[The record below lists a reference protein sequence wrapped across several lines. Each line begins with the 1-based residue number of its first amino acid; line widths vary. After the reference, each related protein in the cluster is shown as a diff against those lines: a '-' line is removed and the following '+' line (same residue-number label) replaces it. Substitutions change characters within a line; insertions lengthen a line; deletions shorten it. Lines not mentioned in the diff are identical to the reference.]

1 MRPLSGHSSSSE
13 WRVKFPWWRKSVT
26 RTLNSASNLASRAV
40 CKNQISLEGL
50 TPAIYLINRCH
61 HFLKSQ
67 QDLFMNK
74 QTWCIKSAKRQ
85 MVKRKD
91 ILRMSL
97 VLLSNPPWNITAQY
111 QQSYGWTTQ
120 HKFSLY
126 MASEFGVDS
135 FWIASL
141 DNLVLI
147 SLEWLHAKLYPF
159 RHCLFGKRICCKIV
173 IFSWFGAL
181 TR

>member
-1 MRPLSGHSSSSE
+1 M
-13 WRVKFPWWRKSVT
+13 T

-111 QQSYGWTTQ
+111 QQSYVWTTQ

-147 SLEWLHAKLYPF
+147 SLEWLHAKLYHF
-159 RHCLFGKRICCKIV
+159 GIVYLGNAFAVKLSFLVGSVLWLFNRRVSSIPTYPTFHEG
-173 IFSWFGAL
+173 
-181 TR
+181 T